1 MSDNNTDS
9 NTREVTTSENT
20 DRLEAAR
27 QDAGAGR
34 AKRKRIE
41 LPDATLDEDRSI
53 GSMEEEELLKRR
65 RLAGEGEGSSSAGMD
80 DKDACDISDGM
91 CIFSR

>member
-1 MSDNNTDS
+1 MQKT
-9 NTREVTTSENT
+9 NT

-27 QDAGAGR
+27 QDTGAGR

-41 LPDATLDEDRSI
+41 LLDATLDEDRSI
-53 GSMEEEELLKRR
+53 RSMNEEELLKRR
-65 RLAGEGEGSSSAGMD
+65 RRLDGEGVGSSSAGMD

-91 CIFSR
+91 CIFSRYTARP